1 MRMDSGPVK
10 KTRRSPFTLKATK
23 ISSIVEMAGGLLL
36 VLVVLTSN
44 FLLSSIARS
53 KMIQISEDCTGNI
66 AENLTYAIFTELPTL
81 YPEGEFGRNWKERA
95 WQEKLNGMIHE
106 RIHGLGVIKVK
117 IFDRQGRIIY
127 STDPEVIGALDPHN
141 LKFKTALAGKI
152 SSRLEEGRSV
162 WDFAWESGPRKNLI
176 ETYIPLRELGS
187 KDFYRV
193 IGVFEI
199 YKDADFLMETL
210 NGLKRTFLWT
220 SLAVLGLIFAAFTP
234 IVIKGLKRRLLWEK
248 IDTVDEVAVGVK
260 HRLNNSLTGILTSLD
275 LLLHYHTQGVPLDE
289 ETCQILQKCER
300 EARRIQDVVEKL
312 SHVTNPVVTR
322 YMEEINMIDL
332 DKST

>member
-10 KTRRSPFTLKATK
+10 KTRRSPFPLKATK
-23 ISSIVEMAGGLLL
+23 ISFIVEIAGGLLL
-36 VLVVLTSN
+36 ALVVVTSN

-53 KMIQISEDCTGNI
+53 KMIQINEDCTSNI
-66 AENLTYAIFTELPTL
+66 AENLTHAIFTELPIL
-81 YPEGEFGRNWKERA
+81 YPEGEFGRNWKDKT
-95 WQEKLNGMIHE
+95 WQKKMDRMILD

-127 STDPEVIGALDPHN
+127 STDADVIGVLDSHN
-141 LKFKTALAGKI
+141 FKFKTALAGKI

-162 WDFAWESGPRKNLI
+162 WDFAWERGPRKDAI
-176 ETYIPLRELGS
+176 ETYIPLRELGG
-187 KDFYRV
+187 KDLYRV

-210 NGLKRTFLWT
+210 NSLKRTFLWT

-234 IVIKGLKRRLLWEK
+234 FVIKGLKRRLLWEK
-248 IDTVDEVAVGVK
+248 IDTVDEVVVGVK

-275 LLLHYHTQGVPLDE
+275 LLLHYHTRGAPLDE
-289 ETCQILQKCER
+289 ETSQILQKCER